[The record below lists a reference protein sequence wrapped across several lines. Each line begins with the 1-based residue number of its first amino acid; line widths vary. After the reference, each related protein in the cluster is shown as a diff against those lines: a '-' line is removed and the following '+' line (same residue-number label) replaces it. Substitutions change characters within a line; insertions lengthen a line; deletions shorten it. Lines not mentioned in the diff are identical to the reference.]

1 MATLIIDVE
10 DRKVRFIK
18 NLLKHFSFVSI
29 QETQPDEDTD
39 EEVIANIRQ
48 GLKELRLVE
57 EGKMKATPYKDFLK
71 ELDEV

>member
-1 MATLIIDVE
+1 MATFIIDVE

-18 NLLKHFSFVSI
+18 NLLKHFSFVTI

-48 GLKELRLVE
+48 GVKELRLVE
-57 EGKMKATPYKDFLK
+57 QGKLKSRPARDFLND
-71 ELDEV
+71 L